1 MGDNPALPFRL
12 TGYFH
17 IHVARFFA
25 PCPRG
30 LEPVLAPEP
39 NTFGASQFTPTEGG
53 VAFAGDFSIMMKA
66 NLHSRTASRILWRLG
81 QGRCRNEADLYKLAA
96 GVDWPLLFAV
106 ENTIKVKVDA
116 IRSPLTNLAFAALKI
131 KDAVCDV
138 FRDKLGERPSVNTR
152 TPDMRIQ
159 AFLTADTAT
168 LYLDTSGEALF
179 KRGWRR
185 ETQDAPL
192 RENLAAGILLLAG
205 YTGDTPLFD
214 PMCGSGTLL
223 IEAADIALNPAPG
236 RGRSFAFPK
245 LNGFVPNNWATLLE
259 AARAAERRVTSLP
272 IHGSDRYVPAL
283 ETAHNN
289 LVSAGLEK
297 AITLA
302 SADILETRPWIDHG
316 LIVTNP
322 PYGVRLDD
330 QDRLAALYPR
340 LGDWLKQHWAG
351 WNVFFLTG
359 DPLLAKKIRLSASRR
374 TPLFNGA
381 IECRLFEY
389 RMIAGGNR
397 RD

>member
-1 MGDNPALPFRL
+1 M
-12 TGYFH
+12 
-17 IHVARFFA
+17 HVDRFFA

-30 LEPVLAPEP
+30 LEPVLAHEL
-39 NTFGASQFTPTEGG
+39 NTLGASQVTPTEGG

-66 NLHSRTASRILWRLG
+66 NLHSRTASRFLWRLG

-223 IEAADIALNPAPG
+223 IEAADIALNRAPG

>member
-1 MGDNPALPFRL
+1 M
-12 TGYFH
+12 
-17 IHVARFFA
+17 HVDRFFA

-30 LEPVLAPEP
+30 LEPVLAHEL
-39 NTFGASQFTPTEGG
+39 NTLGASQVTPTEGG

-223 IEAADIALNPAPG
+223 IEAADIALNRAPG

>member
-1 MGDNPALPFRL
+1 M
-12 TGYFH
+12 
-17 IHVARFFA
+17 HVDRFFA

-30 LEPVLAPEP
+30 LEPVLAHEL
-39 NTFGASQFTPTEGG
+39 NTLGASQVTPTEGG

-66 NLHSRTASRILWRLG
+66 NLHSRTASRILWRVG

-223 IEAADIALNPAPG
+223 IEAADIALNRAPG

>member
-1 MGDNPALPFRL
+1 M
-12 TGYFH
+12 
-17 IHVARFFA
+17 HVDRFFA

-30 LEPVLAPEP
+30 LEPVLAHEL
-39 NTFGASQFTPTEGG
+39 NTLGASQVTPTEGG

-223 IEAADIALNPAPG
+223 IEAADIALPRAPG
-236 RGRSFAFPK
+236 RRRSFTFPK

>member
-1 MGDNPALPFRL
+1 M
-12 TGYFH
+12 
-17 IHVARFFA
+17 HVDRFFA

-30 LEPVLAPEP
+30 LEPVLAHEL
-39 NTFGASQFTPTEGG
+39 NALGASQVTPTEGG

-159 AFLTADTAT
+159 AFLTTDTAT

-223 IEAADIALNPAPG
+223 IEAADIALNRAPG

-245 LNGFVPNNWATLLE
+245 LKGFVPNNWATLLE

>member
-1 MGDNPALPFRL
+1 M
-12 TGYFH
+12 
-17 IHVARFFA
+17 HVDRFFA

-30 LEPVLAPEP
+30 LEPVLAHEL
-39 NTFGASQFTPTEGG
+39 NTLGASQVTPTEGG

-223 IEAADIALNPAPG
+223 IEAADIALNRAPG
-236 RGRSFAFPK
+236 RGRSCAFPK

>member
-1 MGDNPALPFRL
+1 M
-12 TGYFH
+12 
-17 IHVARFFA
+17 HVGRFFA

-30 LEPVLAPEP
+30 LEPVLAHEL
-39 NTFGASQFTPTEGG
+39 NTLGASQVTPTEGG

-223 IEAADIALNPAPG
+223 IEAADIALNRAPG

>member
-1 MGDNPALPFRL
+1 MNDE
-12 TGYFH
+12 
-17 IHVARFFA
+17 V
-25 PCPRG
+25 
-30 LEPVLAPEP
+30 
-39 NTFGASQFTPTEGG
+39 
-53 VAFAGDFSIMMKA
+53 
-66 NLHSRTASRILWRLG
+66 
-81 QGRCRNEADLYKLAA
+81 LYKTVRMTHLSEGAC
-96 GVDWPLLFAV
+96 VISF
-106 ENTIKVKVDA
+106 KVKVDA

-223 IEAADIALNPAPG
+223 IEAADIALNRAPG

-330 QDRLAALYPR
+330 QDR
-340 LGDWLKQHWAG
+340 QCHWC
-351 WNVFFLTG
+351 LTATESAMV
-359 DPLLAKKIRLSASRR
+359 AKIGRAHV
-374 TPLFNGA
+374 
-381 IECRLFEY
+381 
-389 RMIAGGNR
+389 
-397 RD
+397 

>member
-1 MGDNPALPFRL
+1 M
-12 TGYFH
+12 
-17 IHVARFFA
+17 HVDRFFA

-30 LEPVLAPEP
+30 LEPVLAHEL
-39 NTFGASQFTPTEGG
+39 NTLGASQVTPTEGG

-138 FRDKLGERPSVNTR
+138 FREKQGERPSVNTR

-223 IEAADIALNPAPG
+223 IEAADIALNRAPG

-245 LNGFVPNNWATLLE
+245 LKGFVPNNWATLLE

-389 RMIAGGNR
+389 QMIAGGNR

>member
-1 MGDNPALPFRL
+1 M
-12 TGYFH
+12 
-17 IHVARFFA
+17 HVDRFFA

-30 LEPVLAPEP
+30 LEPVLAHEL
-39 NTFGASQFTPTEGG
+39 NTLGASQVTPTEGG

-223 IEAADIALNPAPG
+223 IGAADIALNRAPG

>member
-1 MGDNPALPFRL
+1 M
-12 TGYFH
+12 
-17 IHVARFFA
+17 HVDRFFA

-30 LEPVLAPEP
+30 LEPVLAHEL
-39 NTFGASQFTPTEGG
+39 NTLGASQVTPTEGG

-131 KDAVCDV
+131 KDAVCAV

-223 IEAADIALNPAPG
+223 IEAADIALNRAPG

-330 QDRLAALYPR
+330 QDRLAALYSR

>member
-1 MGDNPALPFRL
+1 M
-12 TGYFH
+12 
-17 IHVARFFA
+17 HVDRFFA
-25 PCPRG
+25 PCTRG
-30 LEPVLAPEP
+30 LEPVLAHEL
-39 NTFGASQFTPTEGG
+39 NTLGASQVTPTEGG

-223 IEAADIALNPAPG
+223 IEAADIALNRAPG

>member
-1 MGDNPALPFRL
+1 M
-12 TGYFH
+12 
-17 IHVARFFA
+17 HVDRFFA

-30 LEPVLAPEP
+30 LEPVLAHEL
-39 NTFGASQFTPTEGG
+39 NTLGASQVTPTEGG

-223 IEAADIALNPAPG
+223 IEAADIALNRAPG

-397 RD
+397 RV

>member
-1 MGDNPALPFRL
+1 M
-12 TGYFH
+12 
-17 IHVARFFA
+17 HVDRFFA

-30 LEPVLAPEP
+30 LEPVLAHEL
-39 NTFGASQFTPTEGG
+39 NILGAGQVTPTQGG

-81 QGRCRNEADLYKLAA
+81 QGRCRNETDLYNLA
-96 GVDWPLLFAV
+96 GGGGWPLLVAV
-106 ENTIKVKVDA
+106 EKNIKVKIDA
-116 IRSPLTNLAFAALKI
+116 IPSPLTNLAFAALKI

-205 YTGDTPLFD
+205 YTGGTPLVD
-214 PMCGSGTLL
+214 PMCGRETLL
-223 IEAADIALNPAPG
+223 IGAAHIALNRAPG

>member
-1 MGDNPALPFRL
+1 M
-12 TGYFH
+12 
-17 IHVARFFA
+17 HVDRFFA

-30 LEPVLAPEP
+30 LEPVLAHEL
-39 NTFGASQFTPTEGG
+39 NTLGASQVTPTEGG

-223 IEAADIALNPAPG
+223 IEAADIALDRAPG

>member
-1 MGDNPALPFRL
+1 M
-12 TGYFH
+12 
-17 IHVARFFA
+17 HVDRFFA

-30 LEPVLAPEP
+30 LEPVLAHEP
-39 NTFGASQFTPTEGG
+39 KPLGASQITPTEGG

-223 IEAADIALNPAPG
+223 IEAADIALNRAPG

-245 LNGFVPNNWATLLE
+245 LNGYVPNNWATLLE

>member
-1 MGDNPALPFRL
+1 M
-12 TGYFH
+12 
-17 IHVARFFA
+17 HVDRFFA

-30 LEPVLAPEP
+30 LEPVLAHEL
-39 NTFGASQFTPTEGG
+39 NTLGASQVTPTEGG

-81 QGRCRNEADLYKLAA
+81 QGRGRNEADLYKLAA

-223 IEAADIALNPAPG
+223 IEAADIALNRAPG

>member
-1 MGDNPALPFRL
+1 M
-12 TGYFH
+12 
-17 IHVARFFA
+17 HVDRFFA

-30 LEPVLAPEP
+30 LEPVLAHEL
-39 NTFGASQFTPTEGG
+39 NALGASQVAPTEGG

-223 IEAADIALNPAPG
+223 IEAADIALNRAPG